1 MGKPLLVVES
11 PTKVRTIR
19 RYLGDK
25 FAVAATMGHVKDLP
39 ASKLGVDVDREFA
52 PQYVKIKGREK
63 VLAAILKAA
72 RGAEAIYLAPDP
84 DREGE
89 AIAYHVAE
97 ELRDVGVP
105 VHRVLFHEITRQG
118 IEKGLAEPRAIDR
131 PRFESQQARRILDRL
146 VGYELSPVL
155 WKKVQRG
162 LSAGRVQSVAV
173 RLIVERE
180 RAVRGFVPQEYW
192 QVFATLAPSERPEGG
207 AFRAQLTR
215 IDGET
220 PKIGDAALATR
231 VREELERSAFRAAKL
246 EEKTRSRRPLPPY
259 ITSRLQQD
267 ASARFHFAARRTMQ
281 TAQQLYE
288 GVEIGNGGPTGLI
301 TYMRTDSTRVS
312 ETAVAACREFVGRVF
327 GAEALPARPNVYA
340 SRAGA
345 QDAHEAIRPTD
356 VGLTPD
362 KVGRHLTPDQAK
374 VYGLIWRRFVASQMK
389 PAVYA
394 INAVEVEARPE
405 EPAGRT
411 YRLRAT
417 CSRLAEPGWL
427 AVYGEEADAGDGP
440 KGPDGD
446 SADAARVGGGA
457 AKGPANGD
465 DSDTGCAAAAL
476 PALRSDE
483 PLRLVPPGVAG
494 EQKFTQ
500 PPARFTEGSLVRE
513 MEELG
518 IGRPSTY
525 ASIVSTILQRRYVRK
540 VEQKLQ
546 PTELGELVT
555 DRLIKHFPKIL
566 DPQFTARMEE
576 ELDRVEGQ
584 QVDWHA
590 LLAEFYAPFH
600 TDVQRAMR
608 EMVDVRSEKT
618 ETDEKCE
625 RCGAPLVRRWGRA
638 GWFLACSTYPK
649 CNFSKDVP
657 GADGT
662 PAARLPDV
670 SGETCAK
677 CGKPMVVR
685 RGRFGA
691 FLACTGYPACKTTRP
706 LPTGVKCPRPGCGG
720 DIVERRTRNGKN
732 YWECSKRVR
741 VRPPAQAAAAE
752 QAAAP
757 AKTSA
762 GAKGKAA
769 KGKAAKGKAAQA
781 AAQAAAAA
789 AQAAA
794 AAAAPVEGCD
804 FVTWRRPVPQPCP
817 RCGAPY
823 LVEARVRGVV
833 VLVCDDKECG
843 YRATPVTEGEAPAA
857 E

>member
-19 RYLGDK
+19 RYLGDR

-39 ASKLGVDVDREFA
+39 ATKLGVDVDHGFA
-52 PQYVKIKGREK
+52 PEYVEIKGRKE
-63 VLAAILKAA
+63 VLTSIVKAA
-72 RGAEAIYLAPDP
+72 RAADAVYLAPDP

-97 ELRDVGVP
+97 ELRKKDVPVP

-131 PRFESQQARRILDRL
+131 AKFESQQARRIVDRL

-155 WKKVQRG
+155 WRKVQRG

-180 RAVRGFVPQEYW
+180 RAIREFVPQEYW
-192 QVFATLAPSERPEGG
+192 HVFAALAPAERPEAGS
-207 AFRAQLTR
+207 FRAQLTR
-215 IDGET
+215 IDGE
-220 PKIGDAALATR
+220 PAKIGNTEEARR

-246 EEKTRSRRPLPPY
+246 EEKTRSRRPPPPY

-267 ASARFHFAARRTMQ
+267 ASARFHFSARRTMQ

-312 ETAVAACREFVGRVF
+312 ESAVAACREFVGRAF
-327 GAEALPARPNVYA
+327 GAAALPARPNVFA

-356 VGLTPD
+356 VELTPD
-362 KVGRHLTPDQAK
+362 RVGRHLTPDQARL
-374 VYGLIWRRFVASQMK
+374 YGLVWRRFVASQMK

-394 INAVEVEARPE
+394 IQAVEVEARDGSPG
-405 EPAGRT
+405 GRT
-411 YRLRAT
+411 FRLRAT
-417 CSRLAEPGWL
+417 SSRLAEPGWL
-427 AVYGEEADAGDGP
+427 AVYGEEAETGDGARAGDGDEAP
-440 KGPDGD
+440 RNGNGN
-446 SADAARVGGGA
+446 GNGA
-457 AKGPANGD
+457 ASKGPANGD
-465 DSDTGCAAAAL
+465 DSDAGCVAASL
-476 PALRSDE
+476 PALLPDE
-483 PLRLVPPGVAG
+483 PLRLVPPGVSG

-513 MEELG
+513 LEERG

-555 DRLIKHFPKIL
+555 DRLVRHFPRIL

-576 ELDRVEGQ
+576 DLDRVESRK
-584 QVDWHA
+584 VDWQT
-590 LLAEFYAPFH
+590 LLAEFYEPFH
-600 TDVQRAMR
+600 ADVERAKR
-608 EMVDVRSEKT
+608 EMVDVRSETK
-618 ETDEKCE
+618 ETGEKCE
-625 RCGAPLVRRWGRA
+625 RCGAPLLRRWGRA
-638 GWFLACSTYPK
+638 GWFLACSAYPK
-649 CNFSKDVP
+649 CSFSKDLP

-662 PAARLPDV
+662 PAAPLPDV
-670 SGETCAK
+670 SGATCPT
-677 CGKPMVVR
+677 CGKPMTVR

-720 DIVERRTRNGKN
+720 DIVERRTRNGKT
-732 YWECSKRVR
+732 YWECSRRVR
-741 VRPPAQAAAAE
+741 VRAVSKDADAATGTRKGTKRAMPAAP
-752 QAAAP
+752 AAP
-757 AKTSA
+757 AKV
-762 GAKGKAA
+762 
-769 KGKAAKGKAAQA
+769 
-781 AAQAAAAA
+781 
-789 AQAAA
+789 
-794 AAAAPVEGCD
+794 APIEGCD
-804 FVTWRRPVPQPCP
+804 FVTWRKPVPRPCP

-823 LVEARVRGVV
+823 LVEARARGVV
-833 VLVCDDKECG
+833 VVVCDDKECG
-843 YRATPVTEGEAPAA
+843 YREAPAA
-857 E
+857 GGEASGAAPADE

>member
-19 RYLGDK
+19 RYLGDR

-39 ASKLGVDVDREFA
+39 TTKLGVDVAQGFA

-63 VLAAILKAA
+63 VLAAIVKAA
-72 RGAEAIYLAPDP
+72 RAADAVYLAPDP

-131 PRFESQQARRILDRL
+131 PKFESQQARRILDRL

-180 RAVRGFVPQEYW
+180 RAIRAFVPQEYW
-192 QVFATLAPSERPEGG
+192 HVFAALAPAERPEAGS
-207 AFRAQLTR
+207 FRAQLTR
-215 IDGET
+215 IDGE
-220 PKIGDAALATR
+220 PAKIGSAEEATR

-246 EEKTRSRRPLPPY
+246 EEKTRSRRAPPPY

-267 ASARFHFAARRTMQ
+267 ASARFHFSARRTMQ

-312 ETAVAACREFVGRVF
+312 ESAVAACRAFVGRAF
-327 GAEALPARPNVYA
+327 GAAALPARPNVFA

-356 VGLTPD
+356 VELTPE
-362 KVGRHLTPDQAK
+362 KVSRHLTPDQAK
-374 VYGLIWRRFVASQMK
+374 LYGLIWRRFVASQMK

-394 INAVEVEARPE
+394 IQAVEVEARPE
-405 EPAGRT
+405 SSGGRT
-411 YRLRAT
+411 FRLRAT
-417 CSRLAEPGWL
+417 SSRLAEPGWL
-427 AVYGEEADAGDGP
+427 AVYGEEAETGDGSRP
-440 KGPDGD
+440 GDGD
-446 SADAARVGGGA
+446 EGPRNGDGNGA
-457 AKGPANGD
+457 ASKGTPNGD
-465 DSDTGCAAAAL
+465 DPDAGCVAAAL
-476 PALRSDE
+476 PALRPDE
-483 PLRLVPPGVAG
+483 PLRLVPPGVSG

-513 MEELG
+513 MEERG

-555 DRLIKHFPKIL
+555 DRLVQHFPRIL

-576 ELDRVEGQ
+576 DLDRVEGQ
-584 QVDWHA
+584 KVDWHA
-590 LLAEFYAPFH
+590 LLGEFYEPFH
-600 TDVQRAMR
+600 ADVQRAMR
-608 EMVDVRSEKT
+608 EMVDVRSEKV
-618 ETDEKCE
+618 ETGEKCE
-625 RCGAPLVRRWGRA
+625 RCGAPLLRRWGRA
-638 GWFLACSTYPK
+638 GWFLACSAFPNCT
-649 CNFSKDVP
+649 FSKDLP

-662 PAARLPDV
+662 PAAPLPDV
-670 SGETCAK
+670 SGVTCPT
-677 CGKPMVVR
+677 CGKPMTVR

-706 LPTGVKCPRPGCGG
+706 LPTGVKCPRPSCGG
-720 DIVERRTRNGKN
+720 DIVERRTRNGKT

-741 VRPPAQAAAAE
+741 VRAPAKDAEAAAAAGKGA
-752 QAAAP
+752 QRAKAAAKAAP
-757 AKTSA
+757 AK
-762 GAKGKAA
+762 
-769 KGKAAKGKAAQA
+769 
-781 AAQAAAAA
+781 
-789 AQAAA
+789 
-794 AAAAPVEGCD
+794 AAPAKAQPAEGCD
-804 FVTWRRPVPQPCP
+804 FVTWRKPVPRACP

-823 LVEARVRGVV
+823 LVEARVRGGVAV
-833 VLVCDDKECG
+833 VCDDRECG
-843 YRATPVTEGEAPAA
+843 YREVPAAAGEASGAAPA
-857 E
+857 EE

>member
-19 RYLGDK
+19 RYLGDR

-39 ASKLGVDVDREFA
+39 TTKLGVDVERGFT

-63 VLAAILKAA
+63 VLAAIVKAA
-72 RGAEAIYLAPDP
+72 RSAEAVYLAPDP

-97 ELRDVGVP
+97 ELRDAGVP

-131 PRFESQQARRILDRL
+131 AKFESQQARRILDRL

-173 RLIVERE
+173 RLILDRERE
-180 RAVRGFVPQEYW
+180 IRGFVPQEYW
-192 QVFATLAPSERPEGG
+192 QVFATLAPAERPEAG

-215 IDGET
+215 IDGE
-220 PKIGDAALATR
+220 PAKIGNAAEATR
-231 VREELERSAFRAAKL
+231 VREDLERSSFRAAKL
-246 EEKTRSRRPLPPY
+246 EEKTRSRRPPPPY

-288 GVEIGNGGPTGLI
+288 GVDIGNGGPTGLI

-312 ETAVAACREFVGRVF
+312 ESALSACREFIGRTF
-327 GAEALPARPNVYA
+327 GAEALPARPNVFA

-356 VGLTPD
+356 VELTPD
-362 KVGRHLTPDQAK
+362 RVGRHLTPDQAK
-374 VYGLIWRRFVASQMK
+374 LYGLIWRRFVASQMK
-389 PAVYA
+389 PAVYG
-394 INAVEVEARPE
+394 IRAVEVEARPE
-405 EPAGRT
+405 EAGGRT

-417 CSRLAEPGWL
+417 STRLADPGWL
-427 AVYGEEADAGDGP
+427 AVYGEEAESGEASRAN
-440 KGPDGD
+440 DGD
-446 SADAARVGGGA
+446 DGARNGNGAA
-457 AKGPANGD
+457 AKGSANGD
-465 DSDTGCAAAAL
+465 DVDAGCAAAAL
-476 PALRSDE
+476 PPLRSDE

-500 PPARFTEGSLVRE
+500 PPPRFTEGSLVRE
-513 MEELG
+513 MEERG

-540 VEQKLQ
+540 VDQKLQ

-555 DRLIKHFPKIL
+555 DRLVKHFPQIL

-576 ELDRVEGQ
+576 DLDRVEGR
-584 QVDWHA
+584 QVDWQA
-590 LLAEFYAPFH
+590 LLAGFYGPFH
-600 TDVQRAMR
+600 ADVQRALR
-608 EMVDVRSEKT
+608 EMTDMRSEAK
-618 ETDEKCE
+618 ETGEKCE
-625 RCGAPLVRRWGRA
+625 RCGAPLWRRWGRA
-638 GWFLACSTYPK
+638 GWFLACSAFPK
-649 CNFSKDVP
+649 CTFSKDLP
-657 GADGT
+657 GADGA
-662 PAARLPDV
+662 PAAPLPDV
-670 SGETCAK
+670 SGVTCPT
-677 CGKPMVVR
+677 CGKPMTVR

-720 DIVERRTRNGKN
+720 DIVERRTRNGRT
-732 YWECSKRVR
+732 YWECSKRAR
-741 VRPPAQAAAAE
+741 VR
-752 QAAAP
+752 AP
-757 AKTSA
+757 AKDDPSRA
-762 GAKGKAA
+762 AARKDAKRATPAA
-769 KGKAAKGKAAQA
+769 KSDSAQ
-781 AAQAAAAA
+781 
-789 AQAAA
+789 
-794 AAAAPVEGCD
+794 PVPAEGCD
-804 FVTWRRPVPQPCP
+804 FVTWRKPVPRPCP

-823 LVEARVRGVV
+823 LVEARVRGGVA
-833 VLVCDDKECG
+833 LVCDDRECG
-843 YRATPVTEGEAPAA
+843 YRAPSATTAEAPSA
-857 E
+857 EG

>member
-39 ASKLGVDVDREFA
+39 TTKLGVEVDRDFA

-72 RGAEAIYLAPDP
+72 RGAEAVYLAPDP

-118 IEKGLAEPRAIDR
+118 IERGLAEPRAIDR

-180 RAVRGFVPQEYW
+180 RAIRGFVPQEYW
-192 QVFATLAPSERPEGG
+192 QVFATLAPSERPDGG
-207 AFRAQLTR
+207 SFRAQLTR
-215 IDGET
+215 IDGEA
-220 PKIGDAALATR
+220 PKITDTAHATQ
-231 VREELERSAFRAAKL
+231 VREELEHSAFRAAKL
-246 EEKTRSRRPLPPY
+246 EEKSRSRRPLPPY

-281 TAQQLYE
+281 AAQQLYE
-288 GVEIGNGGPTGLI
+288 GVEIGDGGPTGLI

-312 ETAVAACREFVGRVF
+312 ESAVAACREFVGRVF
-327 GAEALPARPNVYA
+327 GAEALPARPNVFA

-345 QDAHEAIRPTD
+345 QDAHEAIRPAD

-362 KVGRHLTPDQAK
+362 KVGPHLTGDQAK
-374 VYGLIWRRFVASQMK
+374 LYGLIWRRFVASQMK
-389 PAVYA
+389 PAVYGV
-394 INAVEVEARPE
+394 NAVEVEARPPA
-405 EPAGRT
+405 PAGRT

-417 CSRLAEPGWL
+417 CSRLVEPGWL
-427 AVYGEEADAGDGP
+427 AVYGEEADSGDGT
-440 KGPDGD
+440 KGADGEGG
-446 SADAARVGGGA
+446 DAARPGNGAA
-457 AKGPANGD
+457 AKGPAGGD
-465 DSDTGCAAAAL
+465 EADAGCVAAAL
-476 PALRSDE
+476 PVLRPDE

-540 VEQKLQ
+540 AEQKLL

-555 DRLIKHFPKIL
+555 DRLVRHFPKIL

-576 ELDRVEGQ
+576 ELDRVEGRE
-584 QVDWHA
+584 VDWHA

-600 TDVQRAMR
+600 ADVQRAMR
-608 EMVDVRSEKT
+608 EMVDVRSET
-618 ETDEKCE
+618 TTTDEKCE
-625 RCGAPLVRRWGRA
+625 RCGAPLLRRWGRA
-638 GWFLACSTYPK
+638 GWFLACSTYPTCK
-649 CNFSKDVP
+649 FSKDVP
-657 GADGT
+657 GADGAS
-662 PAARLPDV
+662 AAPLPDV
-670 SGETCAK
+670 SGVTCPK
-677 CGKPMVVR
+677 CGKPMTVR

-691 FLACTGYPACKTTRP
+691 FVACTGYPACKTTRP
-706 LPTGVKCPRPGCGG
+706 LPTGVKCPRAGCGG
-720 DIVERRTRNGKN
+720 DVIERRTRNGKN
-732 YWECSKRVR
+732 YWECSKRLR
-741 VRPPAQAAAAE
+741 VR
-752 QAAAP
+752 AP
-757 AKTSA
+757 AKAAESA
-762 GAKGKAA
+762 AVEASVEQAPEPTAPPVAPAA
-769 KGKAAKGKAAQA
+769 
-781 AAQAAAAA
+781 
-789 AQAAA
+789 
-794 AAAAPVEGCD
+794 GCD
-804 FVTWRRPVPQPCP
+804 FVTWRKPLPRPCP
-817 RCGAPY
+817 RCQAPY
-823 LVEARVRGVV
+823 LVEARARGSVV
-833 VLVCDDKECG
+833 VVCDDKECG
-843 YRATPVTEGEAPAA
+843 YRETPAAGEAPAA